1 MDTLLQMENIVKDFP
16 GVRAVNNVSFELREG
31 EIHALLGHN
40 GAGKTTLVKILAG
53 AHKKDSGEIK
63 LSGETVEFSNPSD
76 AIKSGIHMVYQ
87 ELDLIPYLSGA
98 ENIYLGQK
106 RFHNKVGLINYKERL
121 KAAQE
126 LIEDFDVD
134 IDLSLPVRNLGISKQ
149 QIISIAKAI
158 SSEAKIIIF
167 DEPTSALN
175 DVETEKLFEIMRKL
189 AEQGVTLIQIT
200 HRLSEVFIVANRVT
214 VMREGRRIFTKT
226 IEKVNKEEIIANMTE
241 GKVNIRNSHRSNTN
255 SSEIIL
261 KCENLS
267 DFQTFKDISFE
278 LHRGEVLGLTG
289 LIGCGAVEV
298 ARSIYGASKRYKG
311 HVYVKGKELV
321 EHNPHKAKNCG
332 LAFVSD
338 DRKKDGLVLLESVKN
353 NITLTILHL
362 LSKLGF
368 IKEKEEREVVS
379 SIIDRLAIRIS
390 DIHQEVKTLSGGN
403 QQKVVLSKWL
413 VRDSDIFILCEP
425 TRGIDVSTKTEI
437 HNMIRKF
444 AEDEKGVIVVSSEI
458 DEILKTCDRVLV
470 LFEGD
475 IYGEVNY
482 CEFDRDKILNWMYGE
497 N

>member
-1 MDTLLQMENIVKDFP
+1 MDTLLQMKNIVKDFP
-16 GVRAVNNVSFELREG
+16 GVRAVNNVSLDLRKG

-53 AHKKDSGEIK
+53 ALKKDSGEIR
-63 LSGETVEFSNPSD
+63 LLGESVDFSSPSD

-98 ENIYLGQK
+98 ENIYLGQN
-106 RFHNKVGLINYKERL
+106 RFHNIFGFINYNERL
-121 KAAQE
+121 NAAQE
-126 LIEDFDVD
+126 LIEGFDVD

-158 SSEAKIIIF
+158 SSEANIIIF

-189 AEQGVTLIQIT
+189 TKQGVTLIQIT
-200 HRLSEVFIVANRVT
+200 HRLSEVFVVADRVT
-214 VMREGRRIFTKT
+214 VMREGRRIFTKD
-226 IEKVNKEEIIANMTE
+226 IKDVNKEEIIANMTE
-241 GKVNIRNSHRSNTN
+241 GKVKVRNSYKSNN
-255 SSEIIL
+255 NISEIIL
-261 KCENLS
+261 KCDDLS
-267 DFQTFKDISFE
+267 DFQTFNDISFDVR
-278 LHRGEVLGLTG
+278 RGEVLGLTG

-298 ARSIYGASKRYKG
+298 AKSIYGASKRHKG
-311 HVYVKGKELV
+311 HVFVKGKELI
-321 EHNPHKAKNCG
+321 EHNPHKAKNYG

-338 DRKKDGLVLLESVKN
+338 DRKKDGLILSESVKN
-353 NITLTILHL
+353 NITLTILSFV
-362 LSKLGF
+362 SKFGF
-368 IKEKEEREVVS
+368 IMRNEERDVVL
-379 SIIDRLAIRIS
+379 SIIDRLSIRVS
-390 DIHQEVKTLSGGN
+390 DPNQEVRTLSGGN

-413 VRDSDIFILCEP
+413 VRDSELFILCEP

-458 DEILKTCDRVLV
+458 DEIMEICDRVLV
-470 LFEGD
+470 FFEGE
-475 IYGEVNY
+475 IYGELNY
-482 CEFDRDKILNWMYGE
+482 GEFDRDKILNWMYGE